1 MNISDIA
8 KLAGVSKAT
17 VSRYLNNGY
26 VSSEKR
32 EIIGKVIEQNDY
44 TPLSSARNLRSG
56 QNNLI
61 GVIIPK
67 LSSESVARMVDGI
80 SEIIND
86 AGYNMVLGITDL
98 KQEKELDFL
107 KIFRGNT
114 VSGMIYIATEITRKN
129 REILT
134 AYNKPVVILGQKSG
148 EFDSVFH
155 DDFGGAFAAVKH
167 LIAQGCNRVG
177 FIGVTMRDKAA
188 GRDRYDG
195 YVKAMTDSGHSISPK
210 CTFEG
215 EFSMESGYAGA
226 ERLLGGSSK
235 INGLFCA
242 TDTIAIGAMQYCF
255 SHGIEVGRD
264 VKIAAVGDSKMS
276 KAVNPALTSVH
287 LFYKTAGHEAAQL
300 VMNRLNEPTGAP
312 KSIELGFR
320 LMERA
325 STLNI

>member
-8 KLAGVSKAT
+8 KIAGVSKAT

-32 EIIGKVIEQNDY
+32 EIIRKVIEQNDY

-107 KIFRGNT
+107 KLFRGNT

-134 AYNKPVVILGQKSG
+134 AYSKPFVILGQKSG

-155 DDFGGAFAAVKH
+155 DDLGGAFAAVKH
-167 LIAQGCNRVG
+167 LITQGCDRTG

-195 YVKAMTDSGHSISPK
+195 YVKAMADSGYSVSPK
-210 CTFEG
+210 HTFEG

-235 INGLFCA
+235 LNGLFCA

-264 VKIAAVGDSKMS
+264 IKIAAVGDSKMS
-276 KAVNPALTSVH
+276 KAVNPTLTSVH

-300 VMNRLNEPTGAP
+300 VMNRLNEPAGAP

-325 STLNI
+325 STLNA

>member
-32 EIIGKVIEQNDY
+32 DIIRKVIEQNDY

-114 VSGMIYIATEITRKN
+114 VSGMIYIATEITRRN

-155 DDFGGAFAAVKH
+155 DDLGGAFAAVKH
-167 LIAQGCNRVG
+167 LITQGCDRVG